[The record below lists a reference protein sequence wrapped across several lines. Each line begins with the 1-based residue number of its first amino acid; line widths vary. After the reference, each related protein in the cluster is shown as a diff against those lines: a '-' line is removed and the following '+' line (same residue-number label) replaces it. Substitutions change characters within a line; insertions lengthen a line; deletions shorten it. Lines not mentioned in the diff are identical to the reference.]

1 MSLTLTQAFRT
12 VGTWCSLLV
21 APLQLYPHPHG
32 QEPFNVKEIRKN
44 DHTEFSIQININ

>member
-21 APLQLYPHPHG
+21 APLQLYPHPH
-32 QEPFNVKEIRKN
+32 VKEIRKN